1 MTDDSDAYYRNTDP
15 VTERAKIADDPH
27 GYMKLLETSAIYDF
41 IDVTDNKKNSA
52 DPAFHGLSVFLALR
66 IPHIKQNF
74 LGILAILCSV
84 SLIFNV
90 PFTPISLFLYPT
102 NMRLSVVLLL
112 GLASATYGLPRG
124 RQPPESHN
132 EVPDDRFMREAILPP
147 TPPPFLP
154 PTPPPPTAPFPPPTA
169 PPLPSIPP
177 EPEAQRPIATYAFI
191 QSPGPGSEGMQDSA
205 AFMAELKT
213 YSKAFIEDRIFRH
226 IGITAKQDEDSNVE
240 PLHSLINWGWN
251 LTTKDA
257 ALVIAKTVRLD
268 TWRFMSASAVVAARL
283 SEDYWVVPTPIVVR
297 VWLRS
302 RDFEVYFD
310 PDSQPLAPFP
320 IPYDTNAIHGAR
332 FKVRY
337 NPALDDPIDDSYAA
351 LLRLRGAS
359 LTHSDQH

>member
-1 MTDDSDAYYRNTDP
+1 MSLARETNACRDSLDFASVWGLDSMCSRTSSGEPFFNDDSS
-15 VTERAKIADDPH
+15 I
-27 GYMKLLETSAIYDF
+27 
-41 IDVTDNKKNSA
+41 
-52 DPAFHGLSVFLALR
+52 LSLNFLVYTTTKSKALR
-66 IPHIKQNF
+66 VDIWSSIGVIVEVTFDSRRLRQISC
-74 LGILAILCSV
+74 LQICILAILCSV
-84 SLIFNV
+84 SSIFNV
-90 PFTPISLFLYPT
+90 PFT
-102 NMRLSVVLLL
+102 
-112 GLASATYGLPRG
+112 AATYGLPRG
-124 RQPPESHN
+124 RQPPPQPESHN

-147 TPPPFLP
+147 TPPPL
-154 PTPPPPTAPFPPPTA
+154 TAPFPPPTA

-177 EPEAQRPIATYAFI
+177 KPEAQRPIATYAFI

-257 ALVIAKTVRLD
+257 ALVIARTVRLD
-268 TWRFMSASAVVAARL
+268 TWRFMSASAVVAARV
-283 SEDYWVVPTPIVVR
+283 SEDDYWVVPTPIVVR

-320 IPYDTNAIHGAR
+320 IPYDTNAIHRAR

-351 LLRLRGAS
+351 LLQLRGAS

>member
-1 MTDDSDAYYRNTDP
+1 M
-15 VTERAKIADDPH
+15 H
-27 GYMKLLETSAIYDF
+27 
-41 IDVTDNKKNSA
+41 
-52 DPAFHGLSVFLALR
+52 
-66 IPHIKQNF
+66 
-74 LGILAILCSV
+74 
-84 SLIFNV
+84 
-90 PFTPISLFLYPT
+90 
-102 NMRLSVVLLL
+102 LSVVLLL

-124 RQPPESHN
+124 RQPPPQPESHN

>member
-1 MTDDSDAYYRNTDP
+1 MADHTSQMPLLILRFSRHSCDPLLCFFDLQRSFHSDFSVFISDKYALECCSALGLGLCYVWTSKRRSFH
-15 VTERAKIADDPH
+15 ERSYPAP
-27 GYMKLLETSAIYDF
+27 
-41 IDVTDNKKNSA
+41 NS
-52 DPAFHGLSVFLALR
+52 PAF
-66 IPHIKQNF
+66 P
-74 LGILAILCSV
+74 
-84 SLIFNV
+84 
-90 PFTPISLFLYPT
+90 
-102 NMRLSVVLLL
+102 
-112 GLASATYGLPRG
+112 
-124 RQPPESHN
+124 
-132 EVPDDRFMREAILPP
+132 
-147 TPPPFLP
+147 
-154 PTPPPPTAPFPPPTA
+154 APNSPAPNSTFPAPTA

-268 TWRFMSASAVVAARL
+268 TWRFMSASAVVAARV
-283 SEDYWVVPTPIVVR
+283 SEDDYWVVPTPIVVR